1 MRIRRVLVTLVSVA
15 ALSGGIG
22 GLTGCS
28 DPSNSKTGTP
38 QDTATDT
45 SAKVPSDS
53 SIGSTPTAA
62 STGG

>member
-1 MRIRRVLVTLVSVA
+1 MRIRRTLVTLVSVA
-15 ALSGGIG
+15 VLGGGIG

-45 SAKVPSDS
+45 SAQVPSNS
-53 SIGSTPTAA
+53 SIGSTPTA

>member
-1 MRIRRVLVTLVSVA
+1 MITAVAVA
-15 ALSGGIG
+15 ALGGG
-22 GLTGCS
+22 MGAVTGCS

-53 SIGSTPTAA
+53 SVGSTPTQ

>member
-1 MRIRRVLVTLVSVA
+1 MRIRRAIVTLVSVA

-38 QDTATDT
+38 QDTQTDT
-45 SAKVPSDS
+45 SGKVPSDS
-53 SIGSTPTAA
+53 SVGSTPTQ

>member
-1 MRIRRVLVTLVSVA
+1 MHIRRVLVTLVSVA

-53 SIGSTPTAA
+53 SIGSTPTQ